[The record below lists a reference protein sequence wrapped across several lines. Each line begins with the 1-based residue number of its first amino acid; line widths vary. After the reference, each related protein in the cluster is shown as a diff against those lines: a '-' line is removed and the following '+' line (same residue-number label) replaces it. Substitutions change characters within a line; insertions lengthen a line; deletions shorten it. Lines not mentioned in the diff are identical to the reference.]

1 MKIELLEK
9 AAAAVGIDHVGYQE
23 FEDDGPGLWVYGYSD
38 QTLVTRPA
46 GNGYG
51 PRLWIWNPWDD
62 DGDAFRLAVHEG
74 VMYGLRHGL
83 MYAGRHV
90 LDRAVQPLTPLERL
104 AWLREH
110 IVREVVARNNQNGL
124 YWQNTNTGE
133 TK

>member
-9 AAAAVGIDHVGYQE
+9 AAAAVEIEHSGWVDSAT
-23 FEDDGPGLWVYGYSD
+23 DGTGLAVRGWPYAA
-38 QTLVTRPA
+38 LVTRSSSD
-46 GNGYG
+46 YG
-51 PRLWIWNPWDD
+51 WWIWNPWDD
-62 DGDAFRLAVHEG
+62 DGDAFRLAA
-74 VMYGLRHGL
+74 HGSIDHWCRVQWRR
-83 MYAGRHV
+83 AGRYN
-90 LDRAVQPLTPLERL
+90 LDLAVQPLTPLERL